1 MLRRSV
7 KKPKPIQALS
17 VVILLLGSGGV
28 SRVRAGEPLEVVKTA
43 AEKAIQILQD
53 PKLKSNDKK
62 QERMERLKEA
72 VNPIFDYDEMAKR
85 ALGAHWRRR
94 TPAEQEEFVKLF
106 RDFLEK
112 IYSDKVNLYDGQKV
126 TFGRETI
133 EKDFAEVEST
143 VISTKGEEI
152 GVIYRLR
159 RGADGKWR
167 VYDALVEHVSIINN
181 YRSQFDHI
189 ISKYSFDELKRL
201 LREKIA

>member
-1 MLRRSV
+1 M
-7 KKPKPIQALS
+7 
-17 VVILLLGSGGV
+17 VILLLCAGGL
-28 SRVRAGEPLEVVKTA
+28 SRARAGEPLDTVKTA
-43 AEKAIQILQD
+43 ADKAVQILRD

-62 QERMERLKEA
+62 QERIERLKEA
-72 VNPIFDYDEMAKR
+72 LNPIFDYDEMAKR

-94 TPAEQEEFVKLF
+94 TPAEQEEFVNLF

-112 IYSDKVNLYDGQKV
+112 IYSDKVNLYEGQKI

-133 EKDFAEVEST
+133 EKDFAEVDST

-152 GVIYRLR
+152 SVVYRLR
-159 RGADGKWR
+159 RTSGKWR
-167 VYDALVEHVSIINN
+167 VYDALVENVSIINN

-189 ISKYSFDELKRL
+189 ISKYSFDELKKL

>member
-1 MLRRSV
+1 MRRKRIQIIRGLVIVLFSV
-7 KKPKPIQALS
+7 
-17 VVILLLGSGGV
+17 GGV
-28 SRVRAGEPLEVVKTA
+28 SRARAGEPLNVVKTA

-53 PKLKSNDKK
+53 PTLRSNDKK
-62 QERMERLKEA
+62 QERINRLKEA

-112 IYSDKVNLYDGQKV
+112 IYSDKVNLYEGQKV

-143 VISTKGEEI
+143 VISTKGDEI

-159 RGADGKWR
+159 QGMDGKWR
-167 VYDALVEHVSIINN
+167 VYDALVEHISIINN
-181 YRSQFDHI
+181 CRSQFDHI
-189 ISKYSFDELKRL
+189 ISKQSFEELKKL
-201 LREKIA
+201 MREKIA

>member
-1 MLRRSV
+1 MRQRIRIL
-7 KKPKPIQALS
+7 I
-17 VVILLLGSGGV
+17 VVLV
-28 SRVRAGEPLEVVKTA
+28 SATNLARARAGEPLEVVKTA
-43 AEKAIQILQD
+43 ADKAIQILQD
-53 PKLKSNDKK
+53 PKLKSPDKK
-62 QERMERLKEA
+62 QERLERLKEA

-112 IYSDKVNLYDGQKV
+112 IYSDKVNLYEGQRV

-133 EKDFAEVEST
+133 DNDFAEVEST
-143 VISTKGEEI
+143 VITRKGEEI
-152 GVIYRLR
+152 GVVYRLR
-159 RGADGKWR
+159 RSGGQWR

-201 LREKIA
+201 MREKIA

>member
-1 MLRRSV
+1 MFGRSV
-7 KKPKPIQALS
+7 KKPKPFQALS
-17 VVILLLGSGGV
+17 VVILLLGGGGL
-28 SRVRAGEPLEVVKTA
+28 SRVRAGEPLDVVKTA

-62 QERMERLKEA
+62 QERIERLKEA

-112 IYSDKVNLYDGQKV
+112 IYSDKVNLYEGQKV
-126 TFGRETI
+126 SFGKESI
-133 EKDFAEVEST
+133 ENDFAEVEST
-143 VISTKGEEI
+143 VTNTKGEEI
-152 GVIYRLR
+152 SVVYRLR
-159 RGADGKWR
+159 RSGGKWR

-181 YRSQFDHI
+181 YRAQFDHI
-189 ISKYSFDELKRL
+189 ISKYSFDELKKL
-201 LREKIA
+201 MREKIA